1 MPVFIV
7 SSTQLGAEEDDI
19 ANVIGLMSG
28 DNVRHY
34 WDSEQRVGAAVQ
46 GFIGVDFPAWDV
58 WLLYGP
64 RITWGDDALEPTW
77 WEHQLTGLDVPERR
91 LDAERFAAKA
101 AELVRR

>member
-1 MPVFIV
+1 MFVV

-34 WDSEQRVGAAVQ
+34 WDGNSGVGAAVQ
-46 GFIGVDFPAWDV
+46 DYIGIDFPAWDV
-58 WLLYGP
+58 WLLYEPG
-64 RITWGDDALEPTW
+64 ITWGDEAPEPTW
-77 WEHQLTGLDVPERR
+77 WEHQLMGLEVPERR
-91 LDAERFAAKA
+91 LDAERFASKA